1 MVRMDMGDQYRGDI
15 PGIKVEPLDFL
26 KNSSRA
32 VDEEQLIILFDQK
45 RSVIPVLRGYGSAGP

>member
-1 MVRMDMGDQYRGDI
+1 MVRMDMGDQYRSDI

-32 VDEEQLIILFDQK
+32 VDEEQLLILFEEK
-45 RSVIPVLRGYGSAGP
+45 SRVIPVLRGYGSAGT